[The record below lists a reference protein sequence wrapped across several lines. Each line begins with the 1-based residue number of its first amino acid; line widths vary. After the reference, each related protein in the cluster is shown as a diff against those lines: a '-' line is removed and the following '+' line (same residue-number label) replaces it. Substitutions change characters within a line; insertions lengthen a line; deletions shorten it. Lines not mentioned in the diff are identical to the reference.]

1 VIVKSLIRLIVLLL
15 SAAAAAV
22 VAPRAA
28 VAQQD
33 SSGARLSSTVRTA
46 VEGYN
51 ASTTRRVTGAFSVPA
66 STVVAGDVAV
76 LNGPVTISG
85 RIQGSLIA
93 INADVRLEP
102 SARVDQNITVIG
114 GTLTGHDGAQIGG
127 EIRRQEELL
136 RYRLEGERLIAES
149 ELVYDDSWWQRHHI
163 RHEIRRGEAYTEF
176 FYVASRAYN
185 RVEGWSFAVGPRIQR
200 APSWGKINLDAFAIV
215 RTAAPIVWG
224 DQSLGHEANAE
235 VQFGKPIGV
244 AVGGQLFSVIAP
256 TENWQMGNGEVGL
269 ASFLLRRDFRDYYA
283 RHGGEMY
290 VRFQGGNDADLT
302 FTLSDEQWRDR
313 RDRDPFT
320 LFRGNELWRANPVMD
335 SGSMHL
341 FTARLRADTRGQEG
355 SRWAGWY
362 VNLEFEQGAGR
373 LTRAGAPIIATLLAP
388 MPESVHY
395 SRAFI
400 DVRRFNRIS
409 PTTSV
414 ALRVAPHPAT
424 AGDALPT
431 ERKLSIGGSGTLPGY
446 GFREAMVG
454 SDVLQCSRGFVQA
467 GTPAQCDRIAM
478 AQIELRSDFLA
489 GVLRDD
495 GPDDWWRPG
504 FNHKAQWVVFAD
516 AGRGWRTDDVTT
528 SAIGRTDDAGYRN
541 GMPPL
546 NSFKSDVG
554 LGVDFGSFGVYWAKA
569 ISDGGEPARFFVR
582 LQRRF

>member
-1 VIVKSLIRLIVLLL
+1 MRLLRLIVLLL
-15 SAAAAAV
+15 CAA
-22 VAPRAA
+22 VAPRVAG
-28 VAQQD
+28 AQQD
-33 SSGARLSSTVRTA
+33 TSVARLSSTVHTA

-51 ASTTRRVTGAFSVPA
+51 ATATRRVTGAFSVPA

-102 SARVDQNITVIG
+102 GARVDQNITVIG
-114 GTLTGHDGAQIGG
+114 GTITGHDGAQIGG

-136 RYRLEGERLIAES
+136 RYRLEGERLVAES
-149 ELVYDDSWWQRHHI
+149 EHVYDDSWWKRHHI
-163 RHEIRRGEAYTEF
+163 RREFRRGEAYTEY
-176 FYVASRAYN
+176 FYAASRSYN

-215 RTAAPIVWG
+215 RTSEPLVWG

-244 AVGGQLFSVIAP
+244 AVGGQLFSVVAP

-283 RHGGEMY
+283 RHGGELY

-302 FTLSDEQWRDR
+302 FALSDEQWRDR
-313 RDRDPFT
+313 RDRNPFT
-320 LFRGNELWRANPVMD
+320 LFRGTEPWRANPMMD

-341 FTARLRADTRGQEG
+341 FTTRLRVDTRGQEG
-355 SRWAGWY
+355 SRWSGWY
-362 VNLEFEQGAGR
+362 VNLELEQGAGR
-373 LTRAGAPIIATLLAP
+373 LTRAGAPIATLLP
-388 MPESVHY
+388 PKPEGVNY

-400 DVRRFNRIS
+400 DVRRFNRLS

-414 ALRVAPHPAT
+414 ALRIAGGGWMG
-424 AGDALPT
+424 GDALPT
-431 ERKLSIGGSGTLPGY
+431 ERKVSVGGSGTLPGY
-446 GFREAMVG
+446 GFREVMAG
-454 SDVLQCSRGFVQA
+454 SDVLQCSRGFAQA
-467 GTPAQCDRIAM
+467 GTPAQCDRIAL
-478 AQIELRSDFLA
+478 AQLELRSDFLA
-489 GVLRDD
+489 GALRDD

-504 FNHKAQWVVFAD
+504 FNHKAQWVLYAD
-516 AGRGWRTDDVTT
+516 VGRGWRTDNVTT
-528 SAIGRTDDAGYRN
+528 SAVGGSADAGYRN
-541 GMPPL
+541 GIPPL

-582 LQRRF
+582 MQRRF

>member
-388 MPESVHY
+388 LARVHR
-395 SRAFI
+395 RAAVQSDFA
-400 DVRRFNRIS
+400 DHVGGVARRRRWLDGGRRASHRAQTFDRRI
-409 PTTSV
+409 
-414 ALRVAPHPAT
+414 
-424 AGDALPT
+424 GDA
-431 ERKLSIGGSGTLPGY
+431 
-446 GFREAMVG
+446 
-454 SDVLQCSRGFVQA
+454 A
-467 GTPAQCDRIAM
+467 GVRIP
-478 AQIELRSDFLA
+478 RSDGRLRRPAVFTRLRA
-489 GVLRDD
+489 GGDAGAVRSDRD
-495 GPDDWWRPG
+495 GPD
-504 FNHKAQWVVFAD
+504 
-516 AGRGWRTDDVTT
+516 RT
-528 SAIGRTDDAGYRN
+528 AFRLPRRRA
-541 GMPPL
+541 
-546 NSFKSDVG
+546 
-554 LGVDFGSFGVYWAKA
+554 
-569 ISDGGEPARFFVR
+569 AR
-582 LQRRF
+582 

>member
-1 VIVKSLIRLIVLLL
+1 M
-15 SAAAAAV
+15 
-22 VAPRAA
+22 
-28 VAQQD
+28 
-33 SSGARLSSTVRTA
+33 
-46 VEGYN
+46 
-51 ASTTRRVTGAFSVPA
+51 
-66 STVVAGDVAV
+66 

-102 SARVDQNITVIG
+102 GARVDQNITVIG
-114 GTLTGHDGAQIGG
+114 GTITGHDGAQIGG

-136 RYRLEGERLIAES
+136 RYRLEGERLVAES
-149 ELVYDDSWWQRHHI
+149 EHVYDDSWWKRHHI
-163 RHEIRRGEAYTEF
+163 RREFRRGEAYTEY
-176 FYVASRAYN
+176 FYAASRSYN

-215 RTAAPIVWG
+215 RTSEPLVWG

-244 AVGGQLFSVIAP
+244 AVGGQLFSVVAP

-283 RHGGEMY
+283 RHGGELY

-302 FTLSDEQWRDR
+302 FALSDEQWRDR
-313 RDRDPFT
+313 RDRNPFT
-320 LFRGNELWRANPVMD
+320 LFRGTEPWRANPMMD

-341 FTARLRADTRGQEG
+341 FTTRLRVDTRGQEG
-355 SRWAGWY
+355 SRWSGWY
-362 VNLEFEQGAGR
+362 VNLELEQGAGR
-373 LTRAGAPIIATLLAP
+373 LTRAGAPIATLLP
-388 MPESVHY
+388 PKPEGVNY

-400 DVRRFNRIS
+400 DVRRFNRLS

-414 ALRVAPHPAT
+414 ALRIAGGGWMG
-424 AGDALPT
+424 GDALPT
-431 ERKLSIGGSGTLPGY
+431 ERKVSVGGSGTLPGY
-446 GFREAMVG
+446 GFREVMAG
-454 SDVLQCSRGFVQA
+454 SDVLQCSRGFAQA
-467 GTPAQCDRIAM
+467 GTPAQCDRIAL
-478 AQIELRSDFLA
+478 AQLELRSDFLA
-489 GVLRDD
+489 GALRDD

-504 FNHKAQWVVFAD
+504 FNHKAQWVLYAD
-516 AGRGWRTDDVTT
+516 AGRGWRTDNVTT
-528 SAIGRTDDAGYRN
+528 SALGGSADAGYRN
-541 GMPPL
+541 GIPPL

-582 LQRRF
+582 MQRRF

>member
-1 VIVKSLIRLIVLLL
+1 MVKRLIRLIVLLAC
-15 SAAAAAV
+15 AA
-22 VAPRAA
+22 VAPREAA
-28 VAQQD
+28 AQQD
-33 SSGARLSSTVRTA
+33 STVVRLSSIVRSA
-46 VEGYN
+46 VAGYN
-51 ASTTRRVTGAFSVPA
+51 ASATRRVTGAFSVPA

-102 SARVDQNITVIG
+102 GARVDQSITVIG
-114 GTLTGHDGAQIGG
+114 GTLTGYEGAQVGG

-136 RYRLEGERLIAES
+136 RYRLDGERLVAEA
-149 ELVYDDSWWQRHHI
+149 EPVYDDSWWQRHHI
-163 RHEIRRGEAYTEF
+163 KREFRRGEAYTEF
-176 FYVASRAYN
+176 FYAASRAYN

-200 APSWGKINLDAFAIV
+200 APSWGKINVDAFAIV
-215 RTAAPIVWG
+215 RTARPIVWG
-224 DQSLGHEANAE
+224 EQSLGHEANAE

-244 AVGGQLFSVIAP
+244 AVGGQLFSVVAP
-256 TENWQMGNGEVGL
+256 TESWQMGNGEVGL

-283 RHGGEMY
+283 RHGGEVY
-290 VRFQGGNDADLT
+290 VRFQGGNDADMT

-313 RDRDPFT
+313 RDRDPFS
-320 LFRGNELWRANPVMD
+320 LFRGNESWRANPMMD
-335 SGSMHL
+335 IGSMHL
-341 FTARLRADTRGQEG
+341 FTTRLRVDTRGQEG

-362 VNLEFEQGAGR
+362 VNLELEQGAGR

-388 MPESVHY
+388 MPEGVKY
-395 SRAFI
+395 TRAFI

-414 ALRVAPHPAT
+414 ALRVAGGGWMG
-424 AGDALPT
+424 GDALPT
-431 ERKLSIGGSGTLPGY
+431 ERKVSIGGSGTLPGY
-446 GFREAMVG
+446 GFREVMVG
-454 SDVLQCSRGFVQA
+454 SDVLQCSRGFVQE
-467 GTPAQCDRIAM
+467 GTPAQCDRIAL

-504 FNHKAQWVVFAD
+504 FNHKAQWVLFAD
-516 AGRGWRTDDVTT
+516 AGRGWRTDNVTT
-528 SAIGRTDDAGYRN
+528 IAVGRTDDAGYRN
-541 GMPPL
+541 GIPPL

>member
-1 VIVKSLIRLIVLLL
+1 MKPLIRWIVLLL
-15 SAAAAAV
+15 SAAAAAA
-22 VAPRAA
+22 VAPRVA

-66 STVVAGDVAV
+66 STVIAGDVAV

-93 INADVRLEP
+93 INADVRFEP

-114 GTLTGHDGAQIGG
+114 GTLIGHDGAQIGG

-163 RHEIRRGEAYTEF
+163 RHELRRGAAYTEF

-224 DQSLGHEANAE
+224 DPSLGHEANAE

-244 AVGGQLFSVIAP
+244 AVGGQLFSVVAP

-283 RHGGEMY
+283 RHGGELY

-320 LFRGNELWRANPVMD
+320 LFRVNELWRANPVMD

-341 FTARLRADTRGQEG
+341 FTTRLRVDTRGQEG
-355 SRWAGWY
+355 SRWAGWF
-362 VNLEFEQGAGR
+362 VNLEFEQGTGR
-373 LTRAGAPIIATLLAP
+373 LTRAGAPIIATLLGP
-388 MPESVHY
+388 MPEGVNY

-414 ALRVAPHPAT
+414 ALRVAGGGWMG
-424 AGDALPT
+424 GDALPT

-446 GFREAMVG
+446 GFRAVMEG
-454 SDVLQCSRGFVQA
+454 SDVLQCSRGFGQA
-467 GTPAQCDRIAM
+467 GTPAQCDRIAL

-504 FNHKAQWVVFAD
+504 LNHKAQWVLFAD
-516 AGRGWRTDDVTT
+516 AGRGWRTDNVTT
-528 SAIGRTDDAGYRN
+528 SAVGRTDDAGYRN
-541 GMPPL
+541 GIPPL
-546 NSFKSDVG
+546 NSFKSDIG